1 MPIRTLSFRWI
12 SDDLVVVHGA
22 RALYAD
28 RDWNAF
34 VTSFAPRRPAASGF
48 RVLVYDA
55 KAGPNPAQ
63 HARFSRAT
71 KGATLREAVVTPSA
85 IARAAVNALRLC
97 GMPMTALP
105 PKREAEAFRYLG
117 LSDDEA
123 RLAQESLE
131 QMRSEGAERTAP
143 PPSRASIR
151 PARAS
156 VRPGSARGIRPAPTS
171 IRSSRPAPPPA
182 KASLRPAAPP
192 ARASLRP
199 ASPSA
204 DDNVRTGLPNAALTT
219 AEEGP
224 RPPSMRSRFTRPSA
238 RGVVPPRPGQK
249 RPPPARRARGRREC
263 DLSTPA
269 PGRATAPPARHR
281 SAARSLA

>member
-28 RDWNAF
+28 HDWNAF
-34 VTSFAPRRPAASGF
+34 VTSFAPRRAAASGF

-97 GMPMTALP
+97 GMAMTALP

-117 LSDDEA
+117 LSEDEA

-131 QMRSEGAERTAP
+131 QMRSEGAERSAP

-156 VRPGSARGIRPAPTS
+156 IRPGSARGSIRPAPTS
-171 IRSSRPAPPPA
+171 VRSSRPAPAPT
-182 KASLRPAAPP
+182 KASLRPAVPP

-199 ASPSA
+199 APPPA
-204 DDNVRTGLPNAALTT
+204 DDTARTGLPGAAL
-219 AEEGP
+219 AAP
-224 RPPSMRSRFTRPSA
+224 SRPHETKRARRSATQARPKTPAARQTSA
-238 RGVVPPRPGQK
+238 R
-249 RPPPARRARGRREC
+249 
-263 DLSTPA
+263 
-269 PGRATAPPARHR
+269 
-281 SAARSLA
+281 